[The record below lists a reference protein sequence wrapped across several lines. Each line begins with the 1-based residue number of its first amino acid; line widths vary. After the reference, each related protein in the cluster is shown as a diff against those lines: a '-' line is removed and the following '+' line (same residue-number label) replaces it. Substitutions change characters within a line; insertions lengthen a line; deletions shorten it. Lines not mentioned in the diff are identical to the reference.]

1 MAGIF
6 AITSW
11 MVWPRASR
19 NRARQPHRS
28 TMADMTCDPA
38 RPTARAISG
47 QDSRVRSRRT
57 LARRRR
63 LAHQGMAQS
72 RATMTPRAGIG
83 GVAGPS
89 AVAAVS
95 HPPATAETAA
105 A

>member
-47 QDSRVRSRRT
+47 QDSRARSSRT

-63 LAHQGMAQS
+63 LVHQGTAQI
-72 RATMTPRAGIG
+72 RATMAPKAGIG
-83 GVAGPS
+83 GWPGRVRSQP
-89 AVAAVS
+89 
-95 HPPATAETAA
+95 
-105 A
+105 